1 MTNPPKGVKIDL
13 SKVREVTIIIPEG
26 TYLKDSSGLNHYF
39 IEGHIVGVRTG
50 VRGYQTVVWDKELDK
65 MYEQN
70 FHEQSLM
77 NDVKMSKKEIE
88 EFNKKYYE
96 WSWSQDV

>member
-1 MTNPPKGVKIDL
+1 M
-13 SKVREVTIIIPEG
+13 IPEG

-39 IEGHIVGVRTG
+39 IEFHIIGVKTG

-65 MYEQN
+65 MYEQYSP
-70 FHEQSLM
+70 EQSHM

-88 EFNKKYYE
+88 EFNQKYKE
-96 WSWSQDV
+96 WSWSYDV

>member
-1 MTNPPKGVKIDL
+1 
-13 SKVREVTIIIPEG
+13 
-26 TYLKDSSGLNHYF
+26 
-39 IEGHIVGVRTG
+39 
-50 VRGYQTVVWDKELDK
+50 

-88 EFNKKYYE
+88 EFNEKYKE
-96 WSWSQDV
+96 WSWGQDV

>member
-1 MTNPPKGVKIDL
+1 M
-13 SKVREVTIIIPEG
+13 IPGG

-39 IEGHIVGVRTG
+39 IEFHIIGVKTG

-65 MYEQN
+65 MYEQYSPPP
-70 FHEQSLM
+70 EQSHM

-88 EFNKKYYE
+88 EFNQKYKE
-96 WSWSQDV
+96 WSWSYDV

>member
-1 MTNPPKGVKIDL
+1 M
-13 SKVREVTIIIPEG
+13 IPEG
-26 TYLKDSSGLNHYF
+26 TYLRDSSGLNHYL
-39 IEGHIVGVRTG
+39 IEGHIIGVKTD

>member
-1 MTNPPKGVKIDL
+1 M
-13 SKVREVTIIIPEG
+13 
-26 TYLKDSSGLNHYF
+26 KDSSALTTTLLSC
-39 IEGHIVGVRTG
+39 HIIGVKTG

-88 EFNKKYYE
+88 EFNKKYKE
-96 WSWSQDV
+96 WSWSHDV

>member
-1 MTNPPKGVKIDL
+1 MV
-13 SKVREVTIIIPEG
+13 PEG

-39 IEGHIVGVRTG
+39 IEFHIIGVKTG

-65 MYEQN
+65 MYEQYSP
-70 FHEQSLM
+70 EQSHM

-88 EFNKKYYE
+88 EFNQKYKE
-96 WSWSQDV
+96 WSWSYDV

>member
-1 MTNPPKGVKIDL
+1 M
-13 SKVREVTIIIPEG
+13 
-26 TYLKDSSGLNHYF
+26 KDWSGLTTTLLK
-39 IEGHIVGVRTG
+39 GHIIGIKTG

-88 EFNKKYYE
+88 EFNKKYKE
-96 WSWSQDV
+96 WSWSHDV

>member
-1 MTNPPKGVKIDL
+1 M
-13 SKVREVTIIIPEG
+13 IPEG
-26 TYLKDSSGLNHYF
+26 TYLRDSSGLNHYF
-39 IEGHIVGVRTG
+39 IEGHIIGVKTD

-88 EFNKKYYE
+88 DFNKKYYE